1 MTAEAVKAQPRSTT
15 ASGRGGIFSGR
26 SGRVLRENLTAYLFL
41 LPALLIVFIY
51 GIFPILFAGYV
62 SLYKWRIRQGE
73 YRGIENYVTAMGD
86 LAYVFF
92 FVIALALIYVG
103 ASTAWK
109 AVKDGRSSNVA
120 PMFPLISLI
129 PGGIL
134 AYGISQIMLRFITY
148 FAQERAIDAGE
159 AEVLG
164 SVSNGFLFIVVGVV
178 VNNLV
183 NRWQR
188 QTTVTKSKYA
198 VLPNFGLASLTTML
212 SIGLGVMMG
221 FFTWR
226 ELQSAENVIEAIPR
240 IQSTFLG
247 IVILIV
253 GYFLWSWG
261 SQQTSNTKLI
271 GSVLGAVVLIAG
283 GVFFIM
289 NWENWTTGGSDEF
302 FLSLRV
308 TIFYSLFT
316 VPFQLAISLG
326 LAYLL
331 FQKIAAKGMFRII
344 YFIPYIAP
352 TVATAGIFRV
362 IFSLRE
368 EGLANWAV
376 DSIFQGAALKWL
388 QESAGAVSAF
398 GESLGIAGAESWTIG
413 GPSLA
418 LFVIILFNIWV
429 FVGYDTV
436 IFLAGLGNIP
446 NTLYEAGKIDG
457 ANGWQLF
464 RHITVPLLSPTVYFL
479 SVISVI
485 GTFKAFN
492 HIWVLRQPEAQ
503 GTVDTASV
511 YFFSTF
517 LRQTRFG
524 YSTAMAMVLFVII
537 LILFLIQQRMASRR
551 VFYG

>member
-1 MTAEAVKAQPRSTT
+1 MTAEAVKAQTSAVPRQ
-15 ASGRGGIFSGR
+15 AGGLFSGR
-26 SGRVLRENLTAYLFL
+26 SGRVLRDNLTAYLFL

-73 YRGIENYVTAMGD
+73 YRGLGNYVTAMGD

-92 FVIALALIYVG
+92 FVIAIALIYVG
-103 ASTAWK
+103 VSTAWQ
-109 AVKDGRSSNVA
+109 AIQDGRRSNVA
-120 PMFPLISLI
+120 SMFPIISLI
-129 PGGIL
+129 PGGVI
-134 AYGISQIMLRFITY
+134 AYGIGQIMLRFITY
-148 FAQERAIDAGE
+148 FAKDRAIDAGE
-159 AEVLG
+159 AAILG
-164 SVSNGFLFIVVGVV
+164 SVSNGILFIALGVFI
-178 VNNLV
+178 NSLV

-188 QTTVTKSKYA
+188 QATVTRSKYA
-198 VLPNFGLASLTTML
+198 VLPNFGLAALTTML
-212 SIGLGVMMG
+212 STGLGVLMA

-226 ELQSAENVIEAIPR
+226 ELQAAENMAEALPR

-247 IVILIV
+247 IAILV
-253 GYFLWSWG
+253 AGYLLWSWG
-261 SQQTSNTKLI
+261 SRQTSNTKLI
-271 GSVLGAVVLIAG
+271 ASILGAIVLIAG
-283 GVFFIM
+283 GVFFIL
-289 NWENWTTGGSDEF
+289 NWESWTAGSSEEF
-302 FLSLRV
+302 FLSLQV
-308 TIFYSLFT
+308 TVFYSLFT

-331 FQKIAAKGMFRII
+331 FQNIAAKGLFRII

-362 IFSLRE
+362 IFSLRDE
-368 EGLANWAV
+368 SLAN
-376 DSIFQGAALKWL
+376 QGIAAAFGGAPLKWL
-388 QESAGAVSAF
+388 QESASAVSAF
-398 GESLGIAGAESWTIG
+398 GESLGIAGAENWTIG

-479 SVISVI
+479 SVISII

-503 GTVDTASV
+503 GTADTASV

-537 LILFLIQQRMASRR
+537 LVLFLIQQRMASRR